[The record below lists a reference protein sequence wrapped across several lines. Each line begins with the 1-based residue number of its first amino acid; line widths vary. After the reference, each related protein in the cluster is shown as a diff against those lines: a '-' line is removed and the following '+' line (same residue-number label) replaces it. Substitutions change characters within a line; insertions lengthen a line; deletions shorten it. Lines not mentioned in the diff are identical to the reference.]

1 MLTLILKISLKGIA
15 EIYPK
20 STVNAPQLLFSW
32 LGKRDV
38 RGCMSSCPLL
48 GKKRHQMTFQIG
60 STNVEHGQ
68 QLPNQHNHKH
78 DELHNISWQICKF
91 FIVWLLF

>member
-32 LGKRDV
+32 LGTRDV

-48 GKKRHQMTFQIG
+48 GKKKA
-60 STNVEHGQ
+60 
-68 QLPNQHNHKH
+68 PNDIPNRVNK
-78 DELHNISWQICKF
+78 C
-91 FIVWLLF
+91 